1 MDWNAFRERFPAL
14 EGTAYLNTAGGGALS
29 REAAAAGMAYYT
41 EHLEEGDAAWSR
53 WLARVESVRAR
64 TARAFG
70 AEAEDVS
77 FLQNASLGLNVVA
90 RSFPSGTRVVVLEN
104 EFPSCTT
111 PFMAAGHVLHRMP
124 VPASGKVT
132 AEDLDRHLTSDHTL
146 FVISSVQYATGFRA
160 DLKALSAVC
169 RSKGVG
175 FVVDATQSV
184 GAFPVRLDA
193 DGVDYL
199 VFSGYKWATAGY
211 GIAVLLTSRGA
222 PGREGLPPLTG
233 WRSAKRAYDLEN
245 DRMDFWPTGIG
256 HEMGH
261 PLFPGIFTFGAALDV
276 LERAGIQAIG
286 DRILSL
292 SGHLVDALR
301 IEGYTIRSRTSTNER
316 SGIVLVD
323 ASDPHA
329 LTSRLAQ
336 RNVFVS
342 PRGGGLRASVHAYN
356 SEEDVDRFMA
366 GLRAG

>member
-1 MDWNAFRERFPAL
+1 MDWNAFRNQFPAL

-29 REAAAAGMAYYT
+29 QEAAEAGMAYYT
-41 EHLEEGDAAWSR
+41 EHLNEGDAAWSR
-53 WLARVESVRAR
+53 WLARVESVRGQTGR
-64 TARAFG
+64 VFG
-70 AEAEDVS
+70 AAAEDVS

-90 RSFPSGTRVVVLEN
+90 RSFPAGTGIVVLDN

-111 PFMAAGHVLHRMP
+111 PFMAAGHALHRIP
-124 VPASGKVT
+124 TPPGGTIT
-132 AEDLDRHLTSDHTL
+132 AEDLDRHLTSDHGL
-146 FVISSVQYATGFRA
+146 FVVSSVQYATGFRA
-160 DLKALSAVC
+160 DLPSLAAVC

-184 GAFPVRLDA
+184 GAFPVRLDT

-211 GIAVLLTSRGA
+211 GIAVLMTATDA
-222 PGREGLPPLTG
+222 PGRDVLPPLTG
-233 WRSAKRAYDLEN
+233 WRSARQAYDLEN

-261 PLFPGIFTFGAALDV
+261 PLFPGIFTFGAALD
-276 LERAGIQAIG
+276 LLARSGIPDIG
-286 DRILSL
+286 QRILSL
-292 SGHLVDALR
+292 SGYLVDALR
-301 IEGYTIRSRTSTNER
+301 NEGYRIRSCTSTRER

-323 ASDPHA
+323 VQDPHA
-329 LTSRLAQ
+329 LASRLSA

-342 PRGGGLRASVHAYN
+342 PRGGGLRVSVHAYN
-356 SEEDVDRFMA
+356 TEDDIDRLVD

>member
-1 MDWNAFRERFPAL
+1 MDWNAFRGRFPAL

-41 EHLEEGDAAWSR
+41 EHLNEGDAAWSR
-53 WLARVESVRAR
+53 WLARVASVRTE

-70 AEAEDVS
+70 AREEDVS

-90 RSFPSGTRVVVLEN
+90 RSFPAGTRVVVVDK

-111 PFMAAGHVLHRMP
+111 PFMRAGHVMHRIP
-124 VPASGKVT
+124 TPDSGRVT
-132 AEDLDRHLTSDHTL
+132 AEDLGNHLTTEDTL
-146 FVISSVQYATGFRA
+146 FVLSSVQYAAGFRA
-160 DLKALSAVC
+160 DLRALSDVC

-184 GAFPVRLDA
+184 GAFPVRLDT

-211 GIAVLLTSRGA
+211 GIAVLASSPHA
-222 PGREGLPPLTG
+222 PGRDELPPLTG
-233 WRSAKRAYDLEN
+233 WRSARRAYDLEN
-245 DRMDFWPTGIG
+245 DRMDFLPTGIG

-276 LERAGIQAIG
+276 LQEAGIE
-286 DRILSL
+286 RIAERVLEL
-292 SGHLVDALR
+292 SGYLVDALSR
-301 IEGYTIRSRTSTNER
+301 EGYAIRSSTFAHER

-323 ASDPHA
+323 APQADA
-329 LTSRLAQ
+329 LAARLAE
-336 RNVFVS
+336 RKVFVS
-342 PRGGGLRASVHAYN
+342 PRGGGLRVSVHAYN
-356 SEEDVDRFMA
+356 TTGDVDRFMA
-366 GLRAG
+366 ELRAF